1 MASESAFWHSRDV
14 ENSST
19 VPRVI
24 ITGVRGFGAHHLANA
39 RRLEAEG
46 RLRVV
51 ALADPAV
58 QESELDGIPVFAELD
73 SALRAH
79 PADVV
84 IVATPID
91 THEAL
96 CASAMRAGADVLLEK
111 PPVATMA
118 DYDALLA
125 LQQETGRAIQ
135 VGFQSLGSHAIDAF
149 AKDAFGLGE
158 LVAVSAKGLWTRPR
172 RYWSRARWA
181 GRRTLDGHPVVD
193 GVTTNPLAHAV
204 ATALRI
210 AGYRDAASVAA
221 VETDLYRVNAIESDD
236 TSVVRIT
243 GDGRVPVTC
252 ALTLCAAPSQ
262 TEDRGA
268 TVVVT
273 GTRGS
278 AELSYTTDVVT
289 AGGERIRL
297 GRDDLLTNLLEH
309 RDSGRPLITPLKE
322 VGAFMRVVEA
332 VRLAPEPTT
341 IDPAFVQ
348 WQSPEGDLEGPDAH
362 PVLDGIDEWVGR
374 AAAQGRTFTELG
386 APWTHQ
392 ERDRVL
398 ATASVDGALVADL
411 LDGAGTIPFSS
422 PHPYLHPVR
431 TPSGVTLT
439 ARHPADHDWHV
450 GLSFT
455 VQDADGVNFWGGRTY
470 VREQGYRRLDDHGVI
485 RTDSVEHDEGGIVQ
499 HLSWIAPDGDTVL
512 TERRVLRA
520 SALHAS
526 DSGDDAR
533 LLELDV
539 HLTPAH
545 GEVELGSPG
554 SKGRVDAGYGGLFWR
569 LPACRDVDVCTADAA
584 GEQAVNGSVSG
595 WLAFSARFLAGP
607 GENGDATIV
616 LLPGDEETAGDPW
629 FVRVEDYPGLGS
641 AVAWDATTVVP
652 ASGLLRRY
660 LAVVADGRP
669 TAEEVAELAAKA
681 VERAEKRS

>member
-1 MASESAFWHSRDV
+1 VES
-14 ENSST
+14 SST

-24 ITGVRGFGAHHLANA
+24 ITGVRGFGAHHLENA
-39 RRLEAEG
+39 RRLQADG

-58 QESELDGIPVFAELD
+58 QEPALDGIPVFADLD
-73 SALRAH
+73 PALHEH

-118 DYDALLA
+118 DFDTLLA

-210 AGYRDAASVAA
+210 AGYRDAASVAD

-252 ALTLCAAPSQ
+252 ALTLCAAPRQ

-268 TVVVT
+268 TVIVT
-273 GTRGS
+273 GTRGT

-289 AGGERIRL
+289 SGGERTTL

-309 RDSGRPLITPLKE
+309 RESGRPLITPLRD

-341 IDPAFVQ
+341 IDPAFVE
-348 WQSPEGDLEGPDAH
+348 WRSPDGDLEGTDAY
-362 PVLDGIDEWVGR
+362 PVLEGIDEWVDR
-374 AAAQGRTFTELG
+374 AAAEGRTFTALG
-386 APWTHQ
+386 TPWSHA

-398 ATASVDGALVADL
+398 ATASVDGGFVADL

-470 VREQGYRRLDDHGVI
+470 VAGQGYQRLDDHGVI
-485 RTDSVEHDEGGIVQ
+485 RTDSVEHDGDRIVQ
-499 HLSWIAPDGDTVL
+499 HLSWIGPDGDTVL
-512 TERRVLRA
+512 TERRGLRA
-520 SALHAS
+520 SALSAAGPGAS
-526 DSGDDAR
+526 AQRAAAPRDATR
-533 LLELDV
+533 LLELDTR
-539 HLTPAH
+539 LTPAH
-545 GEVELGSPG
+545 GEVVLGSPG

-569 LPACRDVDVCTADAA
+569 LPACRDVDVYTADAE

-607 GENGDATIV
+607 GENGEATIV

-629 FVRVEDYPGLGS
+629 FVRVEGYPGLGS
-641 AVAWDATTVVP
+641 AVAWDATTTVP
-652 ASGLLRRY
+652 ETGLVRRY
-660 LAVVADGRP
+660 LAVVADGRQ
-669 TAEEVAELAAKA
+669 TRERTVELAAQA
-681 VERAEKRS
+681 AERAEMRS